1 MVYVAADTPDEKL
14 TEGAWQSL
22 ERLRRAGSS
31 DAVKA
36 VAQADLPQQPT
47 RRFVFPRQPDP
58 VAADA
63 LHCVD
68 HELHNVDSGSREA
81 VRDFVQWGQQR
92 CPAENYMVVL
102 WGHGYG
108 TDDYDPFPKLVAKLA
123 PDPNFYNLSGEGRLA
138 AGAVLPALTREDYLR
153 HTERHQEVAYACM
166 PDFHSRRMLRNR
178 DVGDALRDV
187 IANGG
192 KPAAVLGMDAC
203 TMAMAEVWLEMLR
216 GASVTVGSEYE
227 IPYNSWP
234 YDAILRRLHERPE
247 ISASQLG
254 SAVVH
259 AFNDFYSTPGNERTV
274 TLSACDLARAGE
286 LVDATRRLVDCLV
299 PLAEHAA
306 SRHAIFHARNRT
318 LQFDPHGFI
327 DLRNFCRLVGSFLG
341 KRSVAKVCHDVMRA
355 VDAFV
360 IARGSAPSPESKL
373 ALATGLSVYFPK
385 WIENPDFRSATER
398 EARRELRGHYAR
410 QVFARG
416 TGWHRLL
423 LALMKAEQSSSLLN
437 RERRETMGF
446 TYDKGRKQPPKKKKK
461 KATKKKKK

>member
-1 MVYVAADTPDEKL
+1 MVYLAADTPDEKL
-14 TEGAWQSL
+14 TEGAWKSL
-22 ERLRRAGSS
+22 ERLRSAGSS

-36 VAQADLPQQPT
+36 VAQADLPKQPT

-58 VAADA
+58 AAGDA

-68 HELHNVDSGSREA
+68 QKLHNVDSGSREA
-81 VRDFVQWGQQR
+81 VRDFVQWGQHR

-138 AGAVLPALTREDYLR
+138 AGAGMAALTREDYLR
-153 HTERHQEVAYACM
+153 HTQRHQELTYSCL
-166 PDFHSRRMLRNR
+166 PDFHSRQSLRNR

-192 KPAAVLGMDAC
+192 KPTAVLGMDAC
-203 TMAMAEVWLEMLR
+203 TMAMAEVWLEMLS
-216 GASVTVGSEYE
+216 GASFTVGSEYA

-247 ISASQLG
+247 MTAPQLAA
-254 SAVVH
+254 AVVH

-286 LVDATRRLVDCLV
+286 LVDAAGRLVDCLV
-299 PLAEHAA
+299 PLADHAA

-327 DLRNFCRLVGSFLG
+327 DLRNFCQLVGSLLS
-341 KRSVAKVCHDVMRA
+341 KRSVTKVCHDVMRA

-360 IARGSAPSPESKL
+360 IACRHAPSPESKL
-373 ALATGLSVYFPK
+373 SLATGLSVYFPK
-385 WIENPDFRSATER
+385 WIENPDFRSSSER
-398 EARRELRGHYAR
+398 EARKELRGHYAR
-410 QVFARG
+410 QVFARR

-423 LALMKAEQSSSLLN
+423 LALMKAEQPSTLLN
-437 RERRETMGF
+437 QERRETMGAGE
-446 TYDKGRKQPPKKKKK
+446 DKGRKPPKKKKK
-461 KATKKKKK
+461 KSSKKSN